1 MKSRHPHAHHHVDA
15 AIARHLHARGVD
27 DVVEDENTHR
37 DNRGHAQSALAND
50 GTEGRTDK
58 EEEQTSQS

>member
-1 MKSRHPHAHHHVDA
+1 MKVDIHMPIHHVDT

-27 DVVEDENTHR
+27 DVVEDEDADR

-50 GTEGRTDK
+50 GTQWRTDK